1 MFSSIENIHTL
12 LHMKNNYLFGTS
24 VVIRRLRD
32 FEYATLRYIQ
42 VLMNKYRSIKSMVFC
57 FQKDITVQPKKLLKV
72 GTVGCHFAF
81 SIHFCCFLIQLWQCD
96 FWSCHWIIDIKL
108 NIEFVLFE
116 VMEMPTF
123 TKPSDTWDS
132 CSMYIFASNLS
143 NNRFRVLDREIHKKM
158 WLFDI
163 FKVQKL
169 HNCNEVLWIE
179 WNFM

>member
-1 MFSSIENIHTL
+1 M
-12 LHMKNNYLFGTS
+12 
-24 VVIRRLRD
+24 IRRLRD

-57 FQKDITVQPKKLLKV
+57 FQKDMTVQPKKLLKV

-81 SIHFCCFLIQLWQCD
+81 SIHLWCFLIQLWQCD

-143 NNRFRVLDREIHKKM
+143 NNRFRVLDREIQK
-158 WLFDI
+158 F
-163 FKVQKL
+163 FVTFQNKVSSA
-169 HNCNEVLWIE
+169 
-179 WNFM
+179 WNWPWDSKSIVVTFRDFQNSKTLQIQWNTMD